1 MTEQRRILRITAVFA
16 LAACAAFGAA
26 SLGPAAAGRLE
37 SKAVELQT
45 PLLSARRIPNVMFGA
60 VADPKFLPT
69 ISSYLE
75 KVAGTTCSLI
85 TENGRV
91 IYSRNAA
98 DSLAPAS
105 TIKLLTA
112 TAALEVL
119 GSDTRLR
126 TSIVAAASAEN
137 GVVSGDVFIVGG
149 GDPLLVTTG
158 YRQSLEDPDQLT
170 NDFASLADA
179 VASSGIREIR
189 GNILGDDSRHDRTR
203 WLPAWPTRYQIGGVV
218 GPLSA
223 LMVND
228 GQTGFVDNPD
238 RSNPDRRPGD
248 PPTLAAATLKTLLEQ
263 RGVHVVG
270 SAGSGVAPTEN
281 RELAGIDSASIGEIV
296 GEMIT
301 DSDNTTAE
309 LLTREIAL
317 RDSGQ
322 ATSVAGVTAIRA
334 VLERLGLPL
343 AGFTITDGSGLDP
356 ANRVTCSLL
365 VAALTRL
372 PADSPIISSLAIAG
386 RTGTLRKRLLN
397 TPAAGKVK
405 AKTGTL
411 NSVNAL
417 VGFAETRSGMRVE
430 FSMIENGTDPRGT
443 GVTDGFAERV
453 VTFGDG
459 PQLSALMPLPAR

>member
-1 MTEQRRILRITAVFA
+1 
-16 LAACAAFGAA
+16 
-26 SLGPAAAGRLE
+26 
-37 SKAVELQT
+37 
-45 PLLSARRIPNVMFGA
+45 MFGA
-60 VADPKFLPT
+60 VADPKFAPT
-69 ISSYLE
+69 ISPYLE